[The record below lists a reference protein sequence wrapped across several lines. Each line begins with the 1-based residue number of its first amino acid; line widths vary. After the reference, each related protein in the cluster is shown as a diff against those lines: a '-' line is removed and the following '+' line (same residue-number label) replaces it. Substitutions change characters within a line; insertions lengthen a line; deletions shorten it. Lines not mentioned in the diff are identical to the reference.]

1 MKEIFM
7 NLLNL
12 IRSLLGAHKEI
23 DVKKIPSQS
32 LFYKEDFSIKIKKA
46 DITDINQYESDFI
59 KDDLGVII
67 DKVKTIVEKNLI
79 LPEGYVFEDLKSI
92 DVVYLFL
99 EIVKFTTG
107 KKIKINYVDESENKL
122 ETIEFDENTFNYF
135 NLDNNLM
142 KNYDSLSK
150 CFNINGYSYTL
161 PSIGVEN
168 SLTLFLI
175 VKSNELDNNYNYSN
189 LDFNF
194 TYFLSD
200 KNFLTFQEIENL
212 IEIFNFDMDQD
223 EKDKIKRII
232 KMFEPLQRYS
242 LTKDG
247 KIIDINSKI
256 DLEKI
261 WK

>member
-1 MKEIFM
+1 MIWKHWTKF
-7 NLLNL
+7 N
-12 IRSLLGAHKEI
+12 
-23 DVKKIPSQS
+23 
-32 LFYKEDFSIKIKKA
+32 IKIKKA
-46 DITDINQYESDFI
+46 DLSDINQYENDFI
-59 KDDLGVII
+59 KDDLAVII

-79 LPEGYVFEDLKSI
+79 LPNHYIFEDLKSI

-99 EIVKFTTG
+99 EVVKFTTG
-107 KKIKINYVDESENKL
+107 KKIKINYVNESENKL
-122 ETIEFDENTFNYF
+122 ETIEFNEKTFNYF

-142 KNYDSLSK
+142 KDYDNLSK
-150 CFNINGYSYTL
+150 CFNIKGYSYTL
-161 PSIGVEN
+161 PSIGIEN

-175 VKSNELDNNYNYSN
+175 MKSNELNYNYSN

-200 KNFLTFQEIENL
+200 KNFITFQEIENL
-212 IEIFNFDMDQD
+212 IEIFNFDMEQD

-242 LTKDG
+242 LIKDG

>member
-1 MKEIFM
+1 MKRFFMNFTNLMKELF
-7 NLLNL
+7 
-12 IRSLLGAHKEI
+12 GVYKEI
-23 DVKKIPSQS
+23 DTKKLPSQS
-32 LFYKEDFSIKIKKA
+32 LFYKDDFNIKIKKA
-46 DITDINQYESDFI
+46 DLSDINQYENDFI
-59 KDDLGVII
+59 KDDLAVII

-79 LPEGYVFEDLKSI
+79 LPNHYIFEDLKSI

-99 EIVKFTTG
+99 EVVKFTTG
-107 KKIKINYVDESENKL
+107 KKIKINYVNESENKL
-122 ETIEFDENTFNYF
+122 ETIEFNEKTFNYF

-142 KNYDSLSK
+142 KDYDNLSK
-150 CFNINGYSYTL
+150 CFNIKGYSYTL
-161 PSIGVEN
+161 PSIGIEN

-175 VKSNELDNNYNYSN
+175 MKSNELNYNYSN

-200 KNFLTFQEIENL
+200 KNFITFQEIENL
-212 IEIFNFDMDQD
+212 IEIFNFDMEQD

-242 LTKDG
+242 LIKDG